1 MELFLDIILFL
12 NFLYNSFEIVPIW
25 KMTSAAINLQPS
37 TFTDNKKTYYTYSRS
52 GHKMSGTLRKELIVN
67 GDKIERKRYL
77 SLDGGSEFE
86 VTFEDLES
94 VYDLSNLV
102 GKKVICPRGKYHP
115 YVYENGQLYEMIPGG
130 FNQQGNGNWDLK
142 CYYHGAGSSSSE
154 NGKGFFLVFYLMNGK
169 ASNFNAD
176 FNKDSSQFR
185 WEACKSNNGAIEEEL
200 YDFRLEYGTIAYQG
214 TSWMEYKMIGLVSTG
229 NSLLLKSYVV
239 KFESNSQVRQGIQ
252 INGQGSSRYLTE
264 SKKYNQGYI
273 YTDENNN
280 PFFFISYNNVSDF
293 TCGYSTNGFYT
304 DNYYYY
310 NNIKFNIS
318 SDSPFEFIDEV
329 EIKEMNFISSNR
341 YVYYA
346 IYNKETNET
355 YHGLLDVKT
364 NKIMFNTNETLD
376 TFIPYS
382 DNSILAIKG
391 SSAYRIC
398 PIINDEGN
406 DCIEDCT
413 EEGKWLIRDIEKNI
427 CGTAC
432 PDSNKYLLVPDYIC
446 ITSCDT
452 SIYVVNEENKQCGL
466 CKYMDEDKP
475 YRFIGGD
482 QCLSNIPEGA
492 YEYNTKL
499 KLLKCSS
506 GYKTDPSNVNGCVT
520 NCHRTCKTCSDISD
534 NDEDPKCL
542 TCDTDI
548 YYLEGEKCLEIIRT
562 NIISTETISTNI
574 IPTEIITTNI
584 ISTETISTNI
594 ISTEIIST
602 NIISTE
608 TITTNIKSTETIT
621 TNIISTETITTNIIS
636 TEITEKPKIAPPP
649 TTIITTI
656 PTTVITTIPTTIIT
670 TIPTTVPL
678 ICPDEKCLTC
688 NEESNSLGLCLSCN
702 EALGYKKVNY
712 TLVLINF
719 LDCIKPESPQAKKY
733 YYNETSG
740 VYRPCYKTCKQCLKG
755 GNAEANYCLECENN
769 YMFRPGYNPYN
780 NCVAY
785 SEFYYISSYN
795 QYKSLPI
802 YQCPEEAK
810 YYIKKR
816 KSCIDDCKKDEE
828 YKYLYNGNCLK
839 QCPSGTR
846 DINYV
851 CVLSNNLCTL
861 GKNEIFLSYNDNLE
875 IISTLIK
882 SYISEFYYTDNYVS
896 HYQHTNYSIMIYKNR
911 SCITELNLQMPNVDF
926 QSCYT
931 KVQNE
936 YSINQDLIIVIV
948 DKKESN
954 NAKTFYSFYH
964 PLSGLKLDAEE
975 VCKNETIVVKE
986 SLTSVLGKNDSG
998 TYETQTSLTSQG
1010 INIFDLNDPFYT
1022 DICYDFDNPL
1032 KKDIPLNDRIKTLYP
1047 DVELCDEGCEIKSI
1061 NLEDM
1066 TSTCNCTF
1074 NDIASNNLIKDNP
1087 LAESSIGE
1095 IFDLINSSNILV
1107 FKCFKNIFTHFSR
1120 SIGGWISLTLIIGQV
1135 GSSLTFFLVQSTQVS
1150 KYLFNLT
1157 KGYIQHLSSGMT
1169 KYPPKRGINNQNKTE
1184 KIKISEVGS
1193 ESNSKKE
1200 KNPNI
1205 YKDKNSAK
1213 DMVIPYYDKNKLKT
1227 SEDLNINTYHDL
1239 KLNQITIPWR

>member
-25 KMTSAAINLQPS
+25 KMTSAAIDLQPS

-52 GHKMSGTLRKELIVN
+52 GHDMSGTLRKELIVN

-77 SLDGGSEFE
+77 SLNGGSEFE

-214 TSWMEYKMIGLVSTG
+214 TSWIEYQMIGLVSTS

-239 KFESNSQVRQGIQ
+239 KCESKHDVKNGIY
-252 INGQGSSRYLTE
+252 INGQGSSLYLTE

-273 YTDENNN
+273 YTDGNNN

-310 NNIKFNIS
+310 NDIKFNIS
-318 SDSPFEFIDEV
+318 SYSPFEFIDEV

-398 PIINDEGN
+398 PIMNDEGN

-482 QCLSNIPEGA
+482 Q
-492 YEYNTKL
+492 
-499 KLLKCSS
+499 
-506 GYKTDPSNVNGCVT
+506 
-520 NCHRTCKTCSDISD
+520 
-534 NDEDPKCL
+534 
-542 TCDTDI
+542 
-548 YYLEGEKCLEIIRT
+548 
-562 NIISTETISTNI
+562 
-574 IPTEIITTNI
+574 
-584 ISTETISTNI
+584 
-594 ISTEIIST
+594 
-602 NIISTE
+602 
-608 TITTNIKSTETIT
+608 
-621 TNIISTETITTNIIS
+621 
-636 TEITEKPKIAPPP
+636 
-649 TTIITTI
+649 
-656 PTTVITTIPTTIIT
+656 
-670 TIPTTVPL
+670 
-678 ICPDEKCLTC
+678 
-688 NEESNSLGLCLSCN
+688 
-702 EALGYKKVNY
+702 
-712 TLVLINF
+712 
-719 LDCIKPESPQAKKY
+719 
-733 YYNETSG
+733 
-740 VYRPCYKTCKQCLKG
+740 
-755 GNAEANYCLECENN
+755 
-769 YMFRPGYNPYN
+769 
-780 NCVAY
+780 
-785 SEFYYISSYN
+785 
-795 QYKSLPI
+795 
-802 YQCPEEAK
+802 
-810 YYIKKR
+810 
-816 KSCIDDCKKDEE
+816 
-828 YKYLYNGNCLK
+828 
-839 QCPSGTR
+839 
-846 DINYV
+846 
-851 CVLSNNLCTL
+851 
-861 GKNEIFLSYNDNLE
+861 
-875 IISTLIK
+875 
-882 SYISEFYYTDNYVS
+882 
-896 HYQHTNYSIMIYKNR
+896 
-911 SCITELNLQMPNVDF
+911 
-926 QSCYT
+926 
-931 KVQNE
+931 
-936 YSINQDLIIVIV
+936 
-948 DKKESN
+948 
-954 NAKTFYSFYH
+954 
-964 PLSGLKLDAEE
+964 
-975 VCKNETIVVKE
+975 
-986 SLTSVLGKNDSG
+986 
-998 TYETQTSLTSQG
+998 
-1010 INIFDLNDPFYT
+1010 
-1022 DICYDFDNPL
+1022 
-1032 KKDIPLNDRIKTLYP
+1032 
-1047 DVELCDEGCEIKSI
+1047 
-1061 NLEDM
+1061 
-1066 TSTCNCTF
+1066 
-1074 NDIASNNLIKDNP
+1074 
-1087 LAESSIGE
+1087 
-1095 IFDLINSSNILV
+1095 
-1107 FKCFKNIFTHFSR
+1107 
-1120 SIGGWISLTLIIGQV
+1120 
-1135 GSSLTFFLVQSTQVS
+1135 
-1150 KYLFNLT
+1150 
-1157 KGYIQHLSSGMT
+1157 
-1169 KYPPKRGINNQNKTE
+1169 
-1184 KIKISEVGS
+1184 
-1193 ESNSKKE
+1193 
-1200 KNPNI
+1200 
-1205 YKDKNSAK
+1205 
-1213 DMVIPYYDKNKLKT
+1213 
-1227 SEDLNINTYHDL
+1227 
-1239 KLNQITIPWR
+1239 